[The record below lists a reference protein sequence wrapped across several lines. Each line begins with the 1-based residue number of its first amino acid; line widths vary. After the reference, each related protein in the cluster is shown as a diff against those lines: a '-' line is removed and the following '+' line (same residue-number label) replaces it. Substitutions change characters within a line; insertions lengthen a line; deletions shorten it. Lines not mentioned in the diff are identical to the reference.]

1 MRKFTC
7 DEARAHLSDALAG
20 EISRPDANV
29 LEAHLL
35 GCEPCLALS
44 ELFLWQDRV
53 LTELAGQ
60 ARIESLMSKVR
71 EGLQNLDQVPVDEEA
86 RPRWSLTISSKW
98 VAAAAAFV
106 LALIAVLFWKPRTPE
121 TPTAQN
127 LTPAPRVDPAPAP
140 PEPATPPVL
149 NTPESPQ
156 PPPELQ
162 PPPKSEVANEEKKT
176 PLPPTPPKA
185 PPELLT
191 QKPDP
196 STPNPNAPAP
206 PLVNS
211 PGREVVMAMPKAR
224 SLDEAVRDGMAFLKA
239 KAPLFAVEAKS
250 DELVLWTYVH
260 GGMPEND
267 PQFQSLLK
275 GILEK
280 PLERTYN
287 VALTAMVLEE
297 LDRTKYQKRIAQCAQ
312 YLVDNQCTNGQW
324 GYGDPSIFAADLILP
339 PLPPKSKGLRKVPI
353 TRKRDGLAAGDNS
366 NSQYAML
373 GLRACH
379 DAGIVLPAATI
390 ELAAKWWRESQSRIT
405 TVKAPALAPEGWCYG
420 KHEHK
425 PYGSMTV
432 GGIGS
437 LVICDYIQGKDAKK
451 DREVANGMEWLAK
464 NFSVAYNPG
473 PYEHARFEENSQH
486 NHLYYLYGL
495 ERAAILYGTEQI
507 GTHFWFAKGMQL
519 LIEQQ
524 RPDGS
529 WRSASGN
536 ELHDTCFAI
545 LFLRKATRALTDV
558 PTPGA
563 GSAPK
568 K

>member
-1 MRKFTC
+1 M
-7 DEARAHLSDALAG
+7 
-20 EISRPDANV
+20 V
-29 LEAHLL
+29 
-35 GCEPCLALS
+35 
-44 ELFLWQDRV
+44 
-53 LTELAGQ
+53 
-60 ARIESLMSKVR
+60 
-71 EGLQNLDQVPVDEEA
+71 
-86 RPRWSLTISSKW
+86 
-98 VAAAAAFV
+98 AAAAFV
-106 LALIAVLFWKPRTPE
+106 LALLAVLFWKPRVPDST
-121 TPTAQN
+121 TAQN
-127 LTPAPRVDPAPAP
+127 ITPIPKVEPAPAP
-140 PEPATPPVL
+140 EPSPTQTVEK
-149 NTPESPQ
+149 TSEIEPQ
-156 PPPELQ
+156 PPPELVPPTKPELVKEEKAPPPP
-162 PPPKSEVANEEKKT
+162 PPPK
-176 PLPPTPPKA
+176 TPPEVVA
-185 PPELLT
+185 SRT
-191 QKPDP
+191 DAT
-196 STPNPNAPAP
+196 TPNPNAPTP
-206 PLVNS
+206 PLVKS
-211 PGREVVMAMPKAR
+211 AGKEVVMAMPKPR
-224 SLDEAVRDGMAFLKA
+224 SLDEAVRDGMAFVKSKSA
-239 KAPLFAVEAKS
+239 LFAVEGKS

-267 PQFQSLLK
+267 PQFQALLK

-297 LDRTKYQKRIAQCAQ
+297 LDRVKYQKRIAQCAQ
-312 YLVDNQCTNGQW
+312 HLLDNQCANGQW
-324 GYGDPSIFAADLILP
+324 GYGDPSLFVLEVTVP
-339 PLPPKSKGLRKVPI
+339 PPAPKSKIVRKVAI
-353 TRKRDGLAAGDNS
+353 TRKRDGPAAGDNS

-390 ELAAKWWRESQSRIT
+390 ELAAKWWRESQSRVS

-432 GGIGS
+432 GGIAS

-451 DREVANGMEWLAK
+451 DREIANGMEWLAK
-464 NFSVAYNPG
+464 NFSVTFNPG

-486 NHLYYLYGL
+486 SYLYYLYGL

-507 GTHFWFAKGMQL
+507 GSQFWFAKGMQV
-519 LIEQQ
+519 LIDQQ

-529 WRSASGN
+529 WRTGGGN

-545 LFLRKATRALTDV
+545 LFLRKATRALSDV

-563 GSAPK
+563 GAGLK